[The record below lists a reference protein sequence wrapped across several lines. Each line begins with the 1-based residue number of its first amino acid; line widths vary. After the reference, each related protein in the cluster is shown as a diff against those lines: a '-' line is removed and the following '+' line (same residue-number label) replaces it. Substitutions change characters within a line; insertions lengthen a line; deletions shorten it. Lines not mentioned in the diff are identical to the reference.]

1 MKEECENFILI
12 FLDLLINKL
21 LRKLLENYM
30 ILIYYFG

>member
-1 MKEECENFILI
+1 MKEEYEYFILI

>member
-1 MKEECENFILI
+1 MKEEYENFILI

-30 ILIYYFG
+30 IFIYYFG

>member
-1 MKEECENFILI
+1 MKEEYENFILI

>member
-1 MKEECENFILI
+1 MKEEYENFIII

-30 ILIYYFG
+30 ILIYNFG

>member
-1 MKEECENFILI
+1 MKDEYENFILI

>member
-1 MKEECENFILI
+1 MKEEYENVILI

>member
-1 MKEECENFILI
+1 MKEEYENFIII